1 MTRISLIALAL
12 VAAAG
17 GSWAQAPAGFVAGLH
32 PDRRPDNAPQIT
44 QQTTSPEALA
54 RDLRGIEGQPPGNVE
69 TIAATGAW
77 WVPLRGPGMTPP
89 YDPRGWHAPQ
99 GAAATAA
106 NGGAASGATPAA
118 SAK

>member
-12 VAAAG
+12 AAAAS
-17 GSWAQAPAGFVAGLH
+17 GSWAQAPGFVAGVH

-44 QQTTSPEALA
+44 QQTMSPETLA

-69 TIAATGAW
+69 TIAVTGAW

-99 GAAATAA
+99 GAAAPAA
-106 NGGAASGATPAA
+106 NVGAASGATPA
-118 SAK
+118 SPAK